1 MRALL
6 TMKVETS
13 PRGVLLGAV
22 LAVLAMTGCGRPVEA
37 HAAPGF
43 VELHDEGTYDFRAVA
58 PEGAAVAARAVK
70 LADTDPTDV
79 AFWERSIALR
89 MRELDGYALL
99 GVKDVTGADGV
110 RGRELTF
117 GHDEDGKP
125 YVYRVRVFVVGKRL
139 LVVEAGG
146 SREQMEK
153 QAAGIDAMLGQVR
166 VK

>member
-6 TMKVETS
+6 
-13 PRGVLLGAV
+13 GAALALLAT
-22 LAVLAMTGCGRPVEA
+22 AGCGRPVEA

-43 VELHDEGTYDFRAVA
+43 FELHDEQAYDFRAVA

-70 LADTDPTDV
+70 LADTDPVDV

-89 MRELDGYALL
+89 MRELDGYAL
-99 GVKDVTGADGV
+99 VSTKDVGGADGA

-125 YVYRVRVFVVGKRL
+125 YLYRVRVFVVGKRL
-139 LVVEAGG
+139 LIVEAGG

-153 QAAGIDAMLGQVR
+153 MATGIEWMLGQVR

>member
-1 MRALL
+1 MRGGALL
-6 TMKVETS
+6 STALT
-13 PRGVLLGAV
+13 VLAALGA
-22 LAVLAMTGCGRPVEA
+22 AGCGRPVDA
-37 HAAPGF
+37 RAAPGF

-70 LADTDPTDV
+70 LADTDPVDV
-79 AFWERSIALR
+79 AFWERSVALR
-89 MRELDGYALL
+89 MRELDGYALV
-99 GVKDVTGADGV
+99 GTKDVSGADGA

-117 GHDEDGKP
+117 GHDEDGKA
-125 YVYRVRVFVVGKRL
+125 YVYRVRLFVVGKRL

-153 QAAGIDAMLGQVR
+153 MGTGIDWMLAQVR

>member
-1 MRALL
+1 MRAALL
-6 TMKVETS
+6 AAG
-13 PRGVLLGAV
+13 RAV
-22 LAVLAMTGCGRPVEA
+22 RAALAVAALATSGCGRPVDA

-79 AFWERSIALR
+79 AFWERSVALR
-89 MRELDGYALL
+89 MRELDGYALV
-99 GVKDVTGADGV
+99 GTKDVSGADGT

-125 YVYRVRVFVVGKRL
+125 YVYRVRLFVVGKRL

-153 QAAGIDAMLGQVR
+153 MGSGIDWMLGQVR